1 MDVPNAAR
9 FFPNDSRDE
18 SPTVIFDTVD
28 EDTNG
33 NGVLDWGEDL
43 DNDGILDIP
52 NLYPIDGDPVD
63 DLLPFYERSSKT
75 LLLRPVVPLH
85 EESTYAVVLTERL
98 IGEDGEPI
106 RSPWKFVNHLDQN
119 IELEPLPEAF
129 GCSRSD
135 NRRHRFCLD
144 L

>member
-18 SPTVIFDTVD
+18 SPTVIFDTID

-43 DNDGILDIP
+43 DNDGILDVP

-106 RSPWKFVNHLDQN
+106 RSLGNL
-119 IELEPLPEAF
+119 
-129 GCSRSD
+129 
-135 NRRHRFCLD
+135 
-144 L
+144 